1 VRIVA
6 YRLVWLCTE
15 IVQELES
22 KYSRCFMTNA
32 VVSVGDIQYNEGL
45 EGVHELF
52 QCRECE
58 DARIAESFVE
68 PEDLLRIAEFK
79 RKVADLK
86 NQLESVVTGA

>member
-15 IVQELES
+15 IIQELES
-22 KYSRCFMTNA
+22 KYGKGFMSSDNGT
-32 VVSVGDIQYNEGL
+32 VF
-45 EGVHELF
+45 ELF
-52 QCRECE
+52 QCEVCQN
-58 DARIAESFVE
+58 ARIAESFVE
-68 PEDLLRIAEFK
+68 PEDLPRIAEVK